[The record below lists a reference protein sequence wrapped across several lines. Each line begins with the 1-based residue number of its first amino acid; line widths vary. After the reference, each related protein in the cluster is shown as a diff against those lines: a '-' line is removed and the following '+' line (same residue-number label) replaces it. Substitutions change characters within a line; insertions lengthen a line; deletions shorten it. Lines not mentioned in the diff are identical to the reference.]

1 MKKLI
6 AIILTLALACA
17 ALPALAADGMEINCK
32 EMQFTTKA
40 PAGTEVRYEEGNGLR
55 IYTKSVGNIPYVQVY
70 RRTLENKFKNP
81 TSYLNNVIREY
92 LEDKYGD
99 DSLGMNPAKTWEVG
113 GKELLGARYY
123 FRLQGTKVTQI
134 VLIEIRDGGDVQ
146 YDAKFYEGNEDITMA
161 ALEEAVRNYQ
171 ETDITAAQPDK
182 QDELAPKPIA
192 KAEAT
197 KLLPIDTTGQ
207 EVDLSNGMY
216 RVHITDIEHINDGGC
231 FTIELYEPT
240 SYSKAGVEA
249 LKVGDQVEV
258 YHRTWTIAALEPQED
273 GELRVIPEEEFGGY
287 MAFRKSDDG
296 NYISRIGDWYP
307 MTFMTDAQV
316 MLPFPNDFT
325 FIWADANNDT
335 KVYDADEFIRLLTNG
350 TFTNDNLMA
359 YNTIVTIKDGMV
371 YGIAHTDNPVG
382 PREY

>member
-17 ALPALAADGMEINCK
+17 ALPVLAADGTEFDCR
-32 EMQFTTKA
+32 EMQFTTKV
-40 PAGTEVRYEEGNGLR
+40 PAGAAARYEEGNGLR
-55 IYTKSVGNIPYVQVY
+55 IYTKSEGSIPYVQVY
-70 RRTLENKFKNP
+70 RRPLENKFSNP
-81 TSYLNNVIREY
+81 TGYLNNVIREY
-92 LEDKYGD
+92 LEDKYGS

-161 ALEEAVRNYQ
+161 ALEEAVRNYR
-171 ETDITAAQPDK
+171 ETDTAAAKPAQ

-197 KLLPIDTTGQ
+197 KLLPIDTTGN

-216 RVHITDIEHINDGGC
+216 RIHITDIERINDGGC

-325 FIWADANNDT
+325 FTWMDANNDVQ
-335 KVYDADEFIRLLTNG
+335 VYDADGFIKLLTNG

-359 YNTIVTIKDGMV
+359 YNTMVTIKDGMV
-371 YGIAHTDNPVG
+371 YGIAHTETPVG
-382 PREY
+382 PRNY